1 MGIKF
6 IMAKWEIIEYSINYV
21 IDDDVILGD
30 DSPNIY
36 TIEDY
41 VMLLEPT
48 REGYQFVGWENQ
60 DGEIVSEIPIGS
72 IGDVTLTA
80 KWQVTTQPD
89 PDPIDP
95 ERMDN

>member
-48 REGYQFVGWENQ
+48 REDTN
-60 DGEIVSEIPIGS
+60 
-72 IGDVTLTA
+72 L
-80 KWQVTTQPD
+80 
-89 PDPIDP
+89 
-95 ERMDN
+95 